1 MLMNKAGLIVS
12 KKEMTRVWKDWKM
25 IPVTIVKVLPQELL
39 RYKTTEKDWYSAVVV
54 GVNKKE
60 TNKEKWQKVK
70 YSMTVEFK
78 I

>member
-54 GVNKKE
+54 GVNKKKQ
-60 TNKEKWQKVK
+60 TKKNDKR
-70 YSMTVEFK
+70 
-78 I
+78 